1 MTREEL
7 IKEAEALPRPTLEAA
22 REYKRQS
29 PAVVA
34 EINLI
39 MSGREDLLTLIG
51 PGNQAMM
58 EDNHRNHALFM
69 ASLLLNFHPEV
80 LVDTVLW
87 VFRAYRAHGFNLT
100 YWPAQLDTWITVLTK
115 HLSAPSY
122 DVIAP
127 IYEFMIIRQPAF
139 AGLSDAALQNVTA

>member
-7 IKEAEALPRPTLEAA
+7 IAEADALPRPTPEAA
-22 REYKRQS
+22 SEYAAQS
-29 PAVVA
+29 PAMAA
-34 EINLI
+34 EITRI
-39 MSGREDLLTLIG
+39 MAGREDLPALIG

-69 ASLLLNFHPEV
+69 ASLLRDFRPDV

-87 VFRAYRAHGFNLT
+87 VFRAYRAHGFSLT
-100 YWPAQLDTWITVLTK
+100 YWPAQLDAWMTVLGK
-115 HLSAPSY
+115 YLSVSSFQAA
-122 DVIAP
+122 AP

-139 AGLSDAALQNVTA
+139 ASLSDASLQNDAA